1 MIEELKTFKGNTLAI
16 EVIDGFTETDEELA
30 QKFFK
35 EKINEGH

>member
-16 EVIDGFTETDEELA
+16 EVTTCFTKTDEELA

-35 EKINEGH
+35 EKINERQ